1 MLASTDR
8 TNHLTDASD
17 ASAELLGL
25 IATERARTRA
35 QLTAATGLSRSTL
48 AKRLQLLLDAHL
60 ISEHDTAPSGGRPSK
75 LLTFNRS
82 TGVAVGVD
90 IGEDHTKVAL
100 TDLVPGVL
108 IESTGATDLDAGP
121 EAVLGWVNAEITRL
135 ISELGRPSSDIV
147 GICLGVPAPV
157 DWKHGRI
164 VGPSVMHGWDG
175 YDIRAAI
182 RRVHHTTVMI
192 DNDVNLLG
200 LAEYRLHFSDAR
212 YMLYVKAGTGIGS
225 AIIVDGEPYR
235 GANGAAGD
243 IGHVHMA
250 DAGEPLCRCGNLGC
264 VEALAGGW
272 ALARDL
278 RDHGMPVKTA
288 RDVAGLA
295 QQGRPEA
302 IQLLRQ
308 AGRIVG
314 EATAAAINI
323 LDPDVLVLGGVLSRA
338 GDHLATGVRELV
350 YRRCLPLTT
359 TNLRI
364 EISRVD
370 GEHAG
375 VLGAAQLVIDRLLR
389 LTAPPM

>member
-1 MLASTDR
+1 MTASANGA
-8 TNHLTDASD
+8 NHLTDASD

-35 QLTAATGLSRSTL
+35 QLIAATGLSRSTL
-48 AKRLQLLLDAHL
+48 AKRLQLLLDANL
-60 ISEHDTAPSGGRPSK
+60 IAEQDTAPSGGRPSK

-82 TGVAVGVD
+82 TGVTVGVD
-90 IGEDHTKVAL
+90 IGEDHTRVAL
-100 TDLVPGVL
+100 TDLVPNVL
-108 IESTGATDLDAGP
+108 IESTGAPDLTAGP
-121 EAVLGWVNAEITRL
+121 DTVLAWVNAEITRL

-200 LAEYRLHFSDAR
+200 LAEYRRHFSDAR

-225 AIIVDGEPYR
+225 AIIAAGELYR

-243 IGHVHMA
+243 IGHVHL
-250 DAGEPLCRCGNLGC
+250 AGASEPLCRCGNLGC
-264 VEALAGGW
+264 VEAIAGGW

-278 RDHGMPVKTA
+278 RGHGMPAKTA
-288 RDVAGLA
+288 RDVVDLA

-308 AGRIVG
+308 SGRIIG
-314 EATAAAINI
+314 EAIVAAISL
-323 LDPDVLVLGGVLSRA
+323 LDPDVLVLGGALSRA
-338 GDHLATGVRELV
+338 GDYLVTGVRELV
-350 YRRCLPLTT
+350 YRRCLPLST

-364 EISRVD
+364 ETSRVD

-389 LTAPPM
+389 LTASA

>member
-1 MLASTDR
+1 MVTSTDG
-8 TNHLTDASD
+8 TNQLTDASD

-35 QLTAATGLSRSTL
+35 QLIAATGLSRSTL
-48 AKRLQLLLDAHL
+48 AKRLQLLLDANL
-60 ISEHDTAPSGGRPSK
+60 IAEHDTAPSGGRPSK

-90 IGEDHTKVAL
+90 IGEDHTRVAL
-100 TDLVPGVL
+100 TDLVPSVL

-121 EAVLGWVNAEITRL
+121 DTVLNWVSAEITRL

-147 GICLGVPAPV
+147 GICLGLPAPV
-157 DWKHGRI
+157 DWKHGRV

-182 RRVHHTTVMI
+182 RREHHTAVLV

-200 LAEYRLHFSDAR
+200 LAEYRRHFSDAR
-212 YMLYVKAGTGIGS
+212 YMLYVKIGTGIGS
-225 AIIVDGEPYR
+225 AIIVAGEPYR

-243 IGHVHMA
+243 IGHVHLA
-250 DAGEPLCRCGNLGC
+250 SDSEPLCRCGNLGC

-278 RDHGMPVKTA
+278 RSQGIPAETA
-288 RDVAGLA
+288 RDVVNLA

-308 AGRIVG
+308 AGRTVG
-314 EATAAAINI
+314 EAIAAAIGL
-323 LDPDVLVLGGVLSRA
+323 LDPDVLVLGGALSQA
-338 GDHLATGVRELV
+338 GDYLATGVRELV
-350 YRRCLPLTT
+350 YRRCLPLSTA
-359 TNLRI
+359 NLRI
-364 EISRVD
+364 ETSRVD
-370 GEHAG
+370 SEHAG

-389 LTAPPM
+389 LTTSV